1 MRQAV
6 VARFDADRTRRSA
19 DPEEPVMTSAI
30 QTSSTSPAV
39 DHTPGSA
46 AAARAATTA
55 IALGVVAEYVVTM
68 LHPAHAA
75 PNDHSAAFA
84 EYASSRGWIPVHL
97 GQFAAGLV
105 IVAGFVALLRA
116 LRPTSRSPLTIR
128 VAEAAAVL
136 TTAVLAVLQG
146 VDGIALKRAVDS
158 LAAAPT
164 GLHAAAFRDAETVR
178 WVEESMAAYYRLTF
192 GLTVVLIGVA
202 VVSSR
207 ALPRWTAA
215 FAVLA
220 GLAFIADGIG
230 VGYSGFAG
238 ATAPN
243 LVSWASFAVFALA
256 TTIAAWRR
264 QPQRTP

>member
-1 MRQAV
+1 
-6 VARFDADRTRRSA
+6 
-19 DPEEPVMTSAI
+19 MTSAI

-46 AAARAATTA
+46 AAARAATA
-55 IALGVVAEYVVTM
+55 VIALGVVAEYVVTM
-68 LHPAHAA
+68 FHPAHAA
-75 PNDHSAAFA
+75 PNDHAAAFA
-84 EYASSRGWIPVHL
+84 EYASSRAWIPVHL

-105 IVAGFVALLRA
+105 IVAGLVALLRA

-128 VAEAAAVL
+128 LAEAAAVL
-136 TTAVLAVLQG
+136 TTAVLAVLQA

-158 LAAAPT
+158 LATAPT
-164 GLHAAAFRDAETVR
+164 GLHDAAFRDAETVR
-178 WVEESMAAYYRLTF
+178 WVEESMAAYYRLSL
-192 GLTVVLIGVA
+192 GLTLVLIGVA

-207 ALPRWTAA
+207 ALPRWTAV
-215 FAVLA
+215 FAVLG

-238 ATAPN
+238 ASAAN
-243 LVSWASFAVFALA
+243 LVSWASFAVFALT

-264 QPQRTP
+264 HPQRTP